1 MPRSTCPDPA
11 LLQAYV
17 DGTLFSRDVPVVE
30 QHVVNCE
37 RCAAIV
43 AATREER
50 EAARASTWSRPR
62 VIGTAFVAIVVG
74 AITTWAV
81 WPRSTDAP
89 PNEVAATPPPAPTP
103 VPAPAPASAPK
114 AVAPPP
120 AKPSAPAVA
129 ERPKPV
135 VKEAAP
141 AAEAKPPAEIASADG
156 VVLRGTRRST
166 RSVVWRA
173 RDVTIEHSTD
183 GGMTWTTEYRSDRPI
198 RAGAFV
204 SADVAW
210 LVGDSGLVLRRT
222 KNGWFGTTPPGDGN
236 IKGIRASS
244 SSKASVTF
252 DDGRVFTTDNGGVTW
267 SLGP

>member
-17 DGTLFSRDVPVVE
+17 DGTVFSRDVPAVE
-30 QHVVNCE
+30 QHLASCE

-43 AATREER
+43 AASREER

-62 VIGTAFVAIVVG
+62 VIGTAVVAILVG
-74 AITTWAV
+74 AIAAWAV
-81 WPRSTDAP
+81 WPPSAP
-89 PNEVAATPPPAPTP
+89 A
-103 VPAPAPASAPK
+103 PAPAPASAPAPPPALAPAPAPAPK
-114 AVAPPP
+114 AAAPPP
-120 AKPSAPAVA
+120 AKPSAPVVA
-129 ERPKPV
+129 ERRQPV
-135 VKEAAP
+135 VKETAP
-141 AAEAKPPAEIASADG
+141 AAEAKPPTEIASADG
-156 VVLRGTRRST
+156 VVLRGTRRSN

-173 RDVTIEHSTD
+173 RDVVIEHSTD
-183 GGMTWTTEYRSDRPI
+183 GGMTWTTEYRSDRSI

-222 KNGWFGTTPPGDGN
+222 KNGWFGTTPPGEGN
-236 IKGIRASS
+236 IKAIRASS

-252 DDGRVFTTDNGGVTW
+252 DNGRVFTTENGGVTW
-267 SLGP
+267 SSP